1 MIKLRIEEFDSRK
14 KRLSELVTYRGY
26 SINIQVDN
34 ADSFEQNIQKLNY
47 KFIRTFGGD
56 FDGSDFDAYS
66 KRVGDFEVGANYFYP
81 STELKPTANVY
92 VHYADGKSGNRS
104 MEEIDAMLSDLD
116 LGSIEGLKELE
127 RILLRITNE
136 SVRRNG
142 RRSRLVRESKEDTVY
157 VVFRKERKPT
167 EDDIFYGND
176 VTAFI
181 YGEGIPVNYGK
192 VMCYQ
197 HVGQHGE
204 ASLEYYNS
212 LKPASPDEYADLLAE
227 LKSIYDDVNLV
238 VRKKLDYNILSSE
251 WRR

>member
-136 SVRRNG
+136 SVRRN
-142 RRSRLVRESKEDTVY
+142 RRGSRFVR
-157 VVFRKERKPT
+157 
-167 EDDIFYGND
+167 
-176 VTAFI
+176 
-181 YGEGIPVNYGK
+181 
-192 VMCYQ
+192 
-197 HVGQHGE
+197 
-204 ASLEYYNS
+204 
-212 LKPASPDEYADLLAE
+212 
-227 LKSIYDDVNLV
+227 
-238 VRKKLDYNILSSE
+238 
-251 WRR
+251 